1 MESTFLH
8 LFHVHCNLT
17 GRNAVKTENEVFF
30 IVFSVLSKPQIKKK
44 IKSTRQAC
52 CDFSWNRPY
61 YHGFC
66 SGGNFLRNLPL
77 PSPILDFAMFG
88 R

>member
-8 LFHVHCNLT
+8 LFQVRCNLT

-44 IKSTRQAC
+44 LKAHAKRAGIFRGMVLVIMVSAVVAI
-52 CDFSWNRPY
+52 F
-61 YHGFC
+61 FEI
-66 SGGNFLRNLPL
+66 F